1 MQRFLPATPHGRLA
15 LFLVFLW
22 FAALALTRPSK
33 SGDFQEYALMTIALA
48 NHASPDIRPEDITVS
63 ERLSPEI
70 GFVEI
75 HRQLRAGMARG
86 DKWPFPGF
94 VGSERGGHYAI
105 HFLAYSALAAIPFGI
120 LDGLG
125 APPFKAFQFV
135 NMAALTILV
144 LALYR
149 FSRSVRRT
157 VFATLLFLL
166 SGGLLY
172 SNWCSPE
179 FMTASALLAA
189 LVYTIL
195 GRPYLAALLAGV
207 AAMQNP
213 PLVFFSVFA
222 PLIRIAYVRADE
234 GLAWPAAFRR
244 VLTRHTVF
252 ASILQAGLAAL
263 PAAYNYHVWG
273 VPSIIAVLSTY
284 PPFITPARLVSF
296 YFDLNQGM
304 IVAFP
309 VVMLL
314 VLVQLFAPGERR
326 WLPHTLLALL
336 FSLALAIPS
345 LSTVNWNSGASGV
358 MRYAFWG
365 AMPLLYLALGWMQ
378 RAPRWP
384 LALLLAM
391 LLVQAGM
398 VKYARSYHHE
408 KLGRVPL
415 FVLHHFPALYEPEPE
430 IFFERITGQ
439 DGSMHPDRV
448 VAYPDLRHPK
458 KILFNVDS
466 AAAHAALCGPGGR
479 VAPGDA
485 HIYPLGWRY
494 IDGAPVC
501 AVGTPVSSKAP

>member
-1 MQRFLPATPHGRLA
+1 MQRFLPTTPSRRLV
-15 LFLVFLW
+15 LFLACLW
-22 FAALALTRPSK
+22 LAALALTRPSK

-48 NHASPDIRPEDITVS
+48 NHASPDIRQGDITVA

-70 GFVEI
+70 GFVEL
-75 HRQLRAGMARG
+75 HAQLRAGMARG
-86 DKWPFPGF
+86 DKAPFPGF
-94 VGSERGGHYAI
+94 MGSERGYYAI
-105 HFLAYSALAAIPFGI
+105 HFFAYSALAAVPFKL
-120 LDGLG
+120 LDSAG
-125 APPFKAFQFV
+125 APPLKAFQIV

-149 FSRSVRRT
+149 YSRSVKRT

-189 LVYTIL
+189 LVYTAL
-195 GRPYLAALLAGV
+195 GRPYVAALLAGL

-222 PLIRIAYVRADE
+222 PLIRIAYIRADE
-234 GLAWPAAFRR
+234 DAAWPAAIRR
-244 VLTRHTVF
+244 VLTRHTVL
-252 ASILQAGLAAL
+252 ASILQAALAAL
-263 PAAYNYHVWG
+263 PAAYNYLVWG
-273 VPSIIAVLSTY
+273 VPSIIAVLATY
-284 PPFITPARLVSF
+284 PPFITPLRLVSF

-314 VLVQLFAPGERR
+314 VIVQLFARGGRR

-336 FSLALAIPS
+336 FSVALAIPS

-365 AMPLLYLALGWMQ
+365 AMPLLYLVLNWMQ

-384 LALLLAM
+384 LALLVAM
-391 LLVQAGM
+391 LLFQAGM
-398 VKYARSYHHE
+398 VKYARSYDHE
-408 KLGRVPL
+408 TFGPAPL
-415 FVLHHFPALYEPEPE
+415 FVLRHFPSLYTPEPE
-430 IFFERITGQ
+430 IFFERNTGQ
-439 DGSMHPDRV
+439 DGSMHADRV
-448 VAYPDLRHPK
+448 IAYPDLQHPT

-466 AAAHAALCGPGGR
+466 AAAHAILCGPGRR
-479 VAPGDA
+479 VAPGDT
-485 HIYPLGWRY
+485 HVYPLGWRY
-494 IDGAPVC
+494 IDGPPVC
-501 AVGTPVSSKAP
+501 VSGP